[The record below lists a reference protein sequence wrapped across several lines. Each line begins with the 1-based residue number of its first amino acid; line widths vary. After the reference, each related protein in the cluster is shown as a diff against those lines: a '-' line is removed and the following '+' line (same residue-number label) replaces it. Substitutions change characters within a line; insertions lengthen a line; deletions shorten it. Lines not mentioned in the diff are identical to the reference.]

1 MVGDAGGSRAAG
13 RPEGVS
19 WKVGCPALHR
29 VVWWPEWGHWGER
42 LAGYGLWAWLAGC
55 VMCRFTAACGTGVQ
69 GL

>member
-29 VVWWPEWGHWGER
+29 VVGGR
-42 LAGYGLWAWLAGC
+42 SGGIGVNALRVTGFGLGLP
-55 VMCRFTAACGTGVQ
+55 AA
-69 GL
+69 